1 MHLLGGILNRQTVPD
16 PVCWQEGMR
25 LMPQHFQYLAKRAD
39 QHSAHLAATA
49 FPFYWGVS
57 NITVTLAGSILRLQS
72 CGAIMP
78 DGTPVQIELGAPDE
92 PGSARLS
99 AQLEIDLSRQTDENG
114 SYLISLA
121 CEAPT
126 PEALQTLVATR
137 KVEDAF
143 SRRAA
148 AVATWQPRLLLVCGV
163 PPGFVRD
170 ELLPVARC
178 MTRLGTYYIDDTY
191 IAPTPLLASQTRLKS
206 GVGDMCQL
214 LRNKYREFADRFV
227 ARRALKSELE
237 ADPME
242 LERLMQNQWMLAL
255 LGQHL
260 IEMEGLHAL
269 PHTHPYQVYQALLR
283 LCGALTATAA
293 QPECPSYP
301 PFNYR
306 DLHASLYTVWSDI
319 NAQLD
324 RFLPPYDLHFFR
336 KESQGRYTLTLHGCP
351 VGDRFIIGIEPGK
364 GLATADVI
372 EWMRTAI
379 VGPASQIEAIGLKR
393 VPGYARAPLPD
404 AEALRLEVYHAI
416 VLFEITVAPAHVPS
430 ESDTLVVMDGG
441 RDTPALRLP
450 RSVVLLRPRK
460 A

>member
-1 MHLLGGILNRQTVPD
+1 
-16 PVCWQEGMR
+16 
-25 LMPQHFQYLAKRAD
+25 MPQHFQYLAARAD

-57 NITVTLAGSILRLQS
+57 NINVSLAGSILRLQTCS
-72 CGAIMP
+72 AIMP
-78 DGTPVQIELGAPDE
+78 DGTPVRIEAEE
-92 PGSARLS
+92 PASIRPS
-99 AQLEIDLSRQTDENG
+99 MQLEIDLSRQTNDQG

-121 CEAPT
+121 CETPT
-126 PEALQTLVATR
+126 PEALQTLIASR
-137 KVEDAF
+137 KVEDSF
-143 SRRAA
+143 SRRPT
-148 AVATWQPRLLLVCGV
+148 VVSTWQPRLSLVCGV

-170 ELLPVARC
+170 DLLPVARC
-178 MTRLGTYYIDDTY
+178 MTRLGTYYLDDTY
-191 IAPTPLLASQTRLKS
+191 VAPTPLLTSQTRLKS
-206 GVGDMCQL
+206 SVDDMCQM

-227 ARRALKSELE
+227 ARRALKGELD

-260 IEMEGLHAL
+260 IEMEGLHSL
-269 PHTHPYQVYQALLR
+269 PHTHPYQIYQALLR

-306 DLHASLYTVWSDI
+306 DLRASLYTVWSDI
-319 NAQLD
+319 NAQLE
-324 RFLPPYDLHFFR
+324 RFLPPYDLHFFK
-336 KESQGRYTLTLHGCP
+336 KETQGRYVLALHGCP
-351 VGDRFIIGIEPGK
+351 VGESFIVGIEPGK

-379 VGPASQIEAIGLKR
+379 IGPASQIEAIGLKR

-404 AEALRLEVYHAI
+404 AEALRLEIYHAI
-416 VLFEITVAPAHVPS
+416 VLFEITVSPARVPS

-450 RSVVLLRPRK
+450 RSVVLLRHRK
-460 A
+460 V